1 MSRVRRTLA
10 ACAILSLITV
20 PALAGSTIVVSQK
33 DRAFMTRE
41 VHIHVGDSVRF
52 TDDDEFAHQVFVS
65 APTFAYESDEQE
77 PGQTVVVTFRR
88 PGTFDVQCRIHPKMH
103 LRVVVR

>member
-20 PALAGSTIVVSQK
+20 PALAASTIVVSQK
-33 DRAFMTRE
+33 NRAFMVRE
-41 VHIHVGDSVRF
+41 IDIKVGDSIRF
-52 TDDDEFAHQVFVS
+52 TDDDEFAHQIFVS
-65 APTFAYESDEQE
+65 APTFTYESDEQE
-77 PGQTVVVTFRR
+77 PGQAVVVTFPRA
-88 PGTFDVQCRIHPKMH
+88 GTFDVQCRIHPKMH